1 MENTLLSALIIF
13 IFRNLV
19 ETIPQLKEKMGDMC
33 DVIAYNIDENTFTI
47 IYQYYDFD
55 NKKMIKDEISF
66 PLKFFDYIKNN
77 LNNIRKNIEKTL
89 KHE

>member
-13 IFRNLV
+13 IF
-19 ETIPQLKEKMGDMC
+19 Q
-33 DVIAYNIDENTFTI
+33 
-47 IYQYYDFD
+47 
-55 NKKMIKDEISF
+55 
-66 PLKFFDYIKNN
+66 N